1 LSNQQQ
7 VQWSPSKVGV
17 LILVALSALTALIF
31 FMSGNTG
38 GFFTGHITIRS
49 YFENAAGLKEGAP
62 VNLEGYTVGSV
73 TKIGIVPARK
83 LTPVEVT
90 FRIGAKYR
98 DAVRTD
104 STSSLEIIG
113 VLGDT
118 AVDIN
123 SKIATGPP
131 VEKNAEL
138 KTSET
143 PSLSDVIKSSQGT
156 IEQVNTILV
165 KVDHLADSLSAG
177 KGSLGK
183 FINDPPLLNKAN
195 DTATKMD
202 ALMTDVSQGKGS
214 LGELFSPA
222 FHKKVNASVDDVNQ
236 LIGQVQHGHGTLG
249 RLINDPSLRNN
260 LKQDFEQARTL
271 RAEVSQGRGTLG
283 KLVNGANHA
292 VATINTLR
300 DRIVKGEGSLR
311 LPSTNAKPD
320 DNRSESMQTLREF
333 LTDFRENPK
342 KYLTLHIRSF

>member
-1 LSNQQQ
+1 MSNQQQ

-118 AVDIN
+118 VVDIN

-131 VEKNAEL
+131 VENNAEL

-214 LGELFSPA
+214 LGELFGPA
-222 FHKKVNASVDDVNQ
+222 E
-236 LIGQVQHGHGTLG
+236 
-249 RLINDPSLRNN
+249 PW
-260 LKQDFEQARTL
+260 
-271 RAEVSQGRGTLG
+271 
-283 KLVNGANHA
+283 AN
-292 VATINTLR
+292 
-300 DRIVKGEGSLR
+300 S
-311 LPSTNAKPD
+311 
-320 DNRSESMQTLREF
+320 
-333 LTDFRENPK
+333 
-342 KYLTLHIRSF
+342 